1 VAKTPAAREPRRQL
15 IRDRA
20 YQSIQNAIL
29 DGTFQPGEALDDV
42 RLQEWLQISRTPI
55 RQALYALSLE
65 GLIDMAPQAHTRV
78 VLPRREDA
86 MAYLQATGVLTAG
99 VTELAADAASLA
111 QRERLA
117 EMLHEVV
124 EAAREG
130 DTAAFVSGQR
140 SYFRAVNEINPNP
153 VLARLCGQAMVALGY
168 CLSVVAHGSD
178 IDWGEV
184 AAQHELLIA
193 GWRAGDPETVVMVT
207 RRIFG
212 LQGARWVTTL
222 NAQRAGSA

>member
-1 VAKTPAAREPRRQL
+1 VAKTSAAPEQRRLL

-20 YQSIQNAIL
+20 YRSIQDAIL
-29 DGTFQPGEALDDV
+29 DGTFQPGEALDDG

-86 MAYLQATGVLTAG
+86 MAYLQATGVLIAG
-99 VTELAADAASLA
+99 VTELSADAASSD

-117 EMLHEVV
+117 DSLRRIVT
-124 EAAREG
+124 AAREH
-130 DTAAFVSGQR
+130 DTAAFIAAQR
-140 SYFRAVNEINPNP
+140 AYFREVNGINPNP
-153 VLARLCGQAMVALGY
+153 VLAQLSGQAMIALGY
-168 CLSVVAHGSD
+168 YLSVVAHASD
-178 IDWGEV
+178 IDWDEV
-184 AAQHELLIA
+184 AAQHELLMA

-212 LQGARWVTTL
+212 LRGARWVTTL
-222 NAQRAGSA
+222 NAGASLAQ